1 MIALSDP
8 LFHCILGVVLSVVTF
23 YLISLVCT
31 DQVYTPERKTYLRR
45 VSYRNTFFGMFI
57 AVGLMLL
64 PILFLIRGDYLTL
77 MLVIP
82 MLASLVTLLA
92 RIIYAAKKHTE
103 RLVVALSSQSFG
115 ALLIYTIVNNLTYF
129 I

>member
-23 YLISLVCT
+23 YLILLVCT
-31 DQVYTPERKTYLRR
+31 DPVYTPERKTYLRR

-57 AVGLMLL
+57 AIGLMLL

-77 MLVIP
+77 LLVIP

-92 RIIYAAKKHTE
+92 RVIYAAKKHTE
-103 RLVVALSSQSFG
+103 HLVVALSAQSFG

>member
-8 LFHCILGVVLSVVTF
+8 LFHCILGAVLSVVTF

-31 DQVYTPERKTYLRR
+31 DPVYTPERKTYLKH

-103 RLVVALSSQSFG
+103 HLVIVLSAQSFG
-115 ALLIYTIVNNLTYF
+115 ALLIYTIVNNLIYF

>member
-8 LFHCILGVVLSVVTF
+8 LFHCILGVVLSVVMF
-23 YLISLVCT
+23 YLIALVCT
-31 DQVYTPERKTYLRR
+31 DPVYTPERKNYLRR

-57 AVGLMLL
+57 ALGLMSL
-64 PILFLIRGDYLTL
+64 PILFLISGDYLTL

-92 RIIYAAKKHTE
+92 RIIYVAKKHTE
-103 RLVVALSSQSFG
+103 HLVIVLSAQSFG
-115 ALLIYTIVNNLTYF
+115 ALLIYTVVNNTIYF